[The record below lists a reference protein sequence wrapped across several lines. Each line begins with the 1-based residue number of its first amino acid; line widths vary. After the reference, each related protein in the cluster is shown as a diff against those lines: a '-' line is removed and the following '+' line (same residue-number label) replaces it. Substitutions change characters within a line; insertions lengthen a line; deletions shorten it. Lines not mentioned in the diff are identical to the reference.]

1 MKHTSSIAIC
11 QSIIVFSL
19 LITTTVCGAAE
30 ATTDPSKVDS
40 DFSIQGEYTGTVT
53 LDGEK
58 QKNNPRRRATVQ
70 HVERLLLLLLHDTY
84 RNARW

>member
-1 MKHTSSIAIC
+1 MTAETFQEEILRSKAVALRNTAKRC
-11 QSIIVFSL
+11 ARARACVC
-19 LITTTVCGAAE
+19 VCG
-30 ATTDPSKVDS
+30 
-40 DFSIQGEYTGTVT
+40 GG